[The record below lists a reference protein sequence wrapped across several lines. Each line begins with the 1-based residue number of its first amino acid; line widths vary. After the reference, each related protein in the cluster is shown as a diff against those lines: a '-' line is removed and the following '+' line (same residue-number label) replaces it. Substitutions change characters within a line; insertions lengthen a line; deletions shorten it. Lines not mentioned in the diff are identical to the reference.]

1 MLYIVATPI
10 GNLQDITLRALE
22 TLKTVDFIVCEDTRH
37 TAKLL
42 FHFAITKPL
51 VSFHAHSTQKDIDK
65 IISLLHEGKQ
75 GALVCDAGTPGIS
88 DPGFLLIQA
97 CHERHIAT
105 HPIPGASA
113 FLTALMASG
122 LPINRF
128 WYYGFLPAKKGRQTL
143 FRQFAEHQETI
154 VFYESPHRL
163 LKTLEA
169 LSLCVPH
176 RKMVIAR
183 ELTKLHEE
191 FVQGTVLELYTNFMS
206 RSKILG
212 EFVMIL
218 APSHDE
224 SAAGSDEKDDIE
236 MQKKPLRRVKRQ
248 KYESKT

>member
-42 FHFAITKPL
+42 FHFEISKPL

-65 IISLLHEGKQ
+65 IMLLLQEGKH
-75 GALVCDAGTPGIS
+75 GAIVSDAGTPGIS
-88 DPGFLLIQA
+88 DPGYLLIQA
-97 CHERHIAT
+97 CQKQQIAVT
-105 HPIPGASA
+105 PIPGASA

-122 LPINRF
+122 LPTNRF
-128 WYYGFLPAKKGRQTL
+128 WYYGFLPAKKGRETL
-143 FRQFAEHQETI
+143 FTKFVSIQDTI
-154 VFYESPHRL
+154 VFYESPYRV
-163 LKTLEA
+163 LKTLEK
-169 LSLCVPH
+169 LSTIMPG
-176 RKMVIAR
+176 RTMVIAR

-191 FVQGTVLELYTNFMS
+191 FLQGTVLELYTNFRQ

-218 APSHDE
+218 APDGWE
-224 SAAGSDEKDDIE
+224 SMELQDKEEELDVQEKP
-236 MQKKPLRRVKRQ
+236 QKRVKRQ
-248 KYESKT
+248 KYSTE